1 MINNKELLD
10 RIEELKHNEELLKNC
25 ISYLWEIWNNEDLDT
40 ILHNFKRLGF
50 TDKDL
55 DYWNISEEI
64 EELKEEIKRINNVEE
79 DTLF

>member
-1 MINNKELLD
+1 MVNIE
-10 RIEELKHNEELLKNC
+10 RIEQLKHNEELLSNC

-40 ILHNFKRLGF
+40 IENSFKRLGF
-50 TDKDL
+50 TSEDL
-55 DYWNISEEI
+55 DYWYISEEI

>member
-25 ISYLWEIWNNEDLDT
+25 IGYLWEIWNNEDTDT
-40 ILHNFKRLGF
+40 ILKSFKRLGF

-55 DYWNISEEI
+55 DYWYINEEI
-64 EELKEEIKRINNVEE
+64 EDIKNEFKIIKGIE
-79 DTLF
+79 

>member
-1 MINNKELLD
+1 MIDNREFFKKVE
-10 RIEELKHNEELLKNC
+10 HNEELLSNC

-40 ILHNFKRLGF
+40 ILNNFKRLGF